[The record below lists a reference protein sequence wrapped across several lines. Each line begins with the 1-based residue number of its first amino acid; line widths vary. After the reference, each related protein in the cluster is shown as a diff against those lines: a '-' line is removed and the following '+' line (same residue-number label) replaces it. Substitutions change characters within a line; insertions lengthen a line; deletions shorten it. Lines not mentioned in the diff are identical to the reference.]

1 MVSVGLELGDLVGSR
16 ISGFRFQYF
25 EVNAF
30 CQEVVYTSEGIRLQG
45 FSNPQYVPPLSLS
58 SLRA

>member
-30 CQEVVYTSEGIRLQG
+30 CQEVVYTSEGISLG
-45 FSNPQYVPPLSLS
+45 FRVV
-58 SLRA
+58 

>member
-16 ISGFRFQYF
+16 ISGFRYQYF

-30 CQEVVYTSEGIRLQG
+30 CQEVVYTSEGISLG
-45 FSNPQYVPPLSLS
+45 FRVFRTRNTCHPYHFPL
-58 SLRA
+58 